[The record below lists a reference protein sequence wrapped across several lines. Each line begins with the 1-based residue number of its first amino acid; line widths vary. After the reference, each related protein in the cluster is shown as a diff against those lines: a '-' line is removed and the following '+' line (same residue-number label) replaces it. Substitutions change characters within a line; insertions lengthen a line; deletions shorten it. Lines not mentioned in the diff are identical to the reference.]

1 MTRTTKTTWLA
12 LLAVA
17 VPLTGGEATEP
28 PRELPAGLE
37 SQAMPLEFR
46 AGMGRGSAWGQGERL
61 SVTTAAKP
69 ASGPYVVPQYLV
81 SSPSNVASQREDREG
96 EDREGEDRESE
107 GREWEDRESE
117 DIEAA
122 LDGELAEQEQEQEQE
137 QEASES
143 EESQRFEPL
152 DRGEEAV
159 ADPHVAPSSA
169 ALHMDRLA
177 ERERFDG
184 EGNGNGESIAASA
197 SPFSLGVLGSFGG
210 LRYALMGCSLLCA
223 LMLARKWFRERS
235 EEHDSGEASEGDDL
249 GDTAGDRSPPVGAE
263 EELASPKDG
272 RQAEHAEVKRKG
284 GTAPRRR
291 TAKRATAPSMEER
304 PGERRGGPRSRWR
317 FLVPRASLSLPGCAA
332 RPGAAP
338 TPVTPATPIA
348 APAQASSPSGT
359 DSTSPKPS
367 TANSVGSAAP
377 STAPAPTVILLSQA
391 APAAALPTMVPGLSG
406 GFPGSPYGV
415 GFAGSA
421 PGLGPSL
428 WDPSARAWGG
438 GGLWP
443 PAITPSAYAHGMPAP
458 QPYSVSMPY
467 PTPAP
472 PTVQIPVQ
480 VPIQVPVPVQIP
492 VPVHVPVAMPIHYAA
507 CAPHAAPASGGGDTR
522 RDGNASSTS

>member
-17 VPLTGGEATEP
+17 VPLTGGGATEP
-28 PRELPAGLE
+28 PRELPDGLE

-46 AGMGRGSAWGQGERL
+46 AGMGRGSDWGQGERL

-69 ASGPYVVPQYLV
+69 ASGPYVVPQHLV
-81 SSPSNVASQREDREG
+81 SSPSNVASQGEYREG
-96 EDREGEDRESE
+96 EDRERE
-107 GREWEDRESE
+107 GREWEDRESG
-117 DIEAA
+117 DTEAA
-122 LDGELAEQEQEQEQE
+122 VDGELAEQEQEPE

-152 DRGEEAV
+152 DQGDEAV

-184 EGNGNGESIAASA
+184 EENGNGESIAASA
-197 SPFSLGVLGSFGG
+197 SPFPLGVLGSFGG

-223 LMLARKWFRERS
+223 LMLARKWFRES
-235 EEHDSGEASEGDDL
+235 SAEHDAGEASDGEDL
-249 GDTAGDRSPPVGAE
+249 GEVSSDRSPAVGAA
-263 EELASPKDG
+263 EELAFPRDSH
-272 RQAEHAEVKRKG
+272 QAEHLEVKRDG
-284 GTAPRRR
+284 GTSPRKK
-291 TAKRATAPSMEER
+291 TAKRATGPSTEER
-304 PGERRGGPRSRWR
+304 PSERRGGPRSRWR

-338 TPVTPATPIA
+338 TSVTAPTPIA

-367 TANSVGSAAP
+367 TANSAGSAVP
-377 STAPAPTVILLSQA
+377 STVPAPTVILLSQA
-391 APAAALPTMVPGLSG
+391 APAAALPTMVPGLSS
-406 GFPGSPYGV
+406 GFPGPPYGV

-438 GGLWP
+438 GGVWP

-492 VPVHVPVAMPIHYAA
+492 VPVHVPIAMPIHYAA
-507 CAPHAAPASGGGDTR
+507 CAPHAAPTSGGGDTR
-522 RDGNASSTS
+522 RDGNASSSS